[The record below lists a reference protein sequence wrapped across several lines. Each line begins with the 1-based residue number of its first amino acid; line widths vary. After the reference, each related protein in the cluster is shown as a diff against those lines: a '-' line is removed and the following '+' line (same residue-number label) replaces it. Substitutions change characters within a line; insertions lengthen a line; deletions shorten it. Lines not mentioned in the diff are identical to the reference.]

1 MKKIGIIGATGY
13 TGEELLR
20 VLVQHEFVEVVFA
33 TSEKDKDMSLATLF
47 PHLPAYKNMR
57 FCSAQEASE
66 LDVNLVFLCLPAGE
80 SARWAQVFL
89 AKKTKVIDLGADFR
103 FKDPTL
109 YKKWYDMDHLA
120 PELLKNAVYGLPE
133 WNRETIK
140 NANIVANPGCY
151 PTSVLLA
158 VLPLIKEGLI
168 TNETIIVDSKSG
180 VSGAGKSPGKTTHFV
195 QVNENFTPYKAGR
208 VHRHVGEMEQELT
221 KCAGA
226 EIQVVFTPQLIPITR
241 GLYSTIY
248 VKTKKQITKEQILNT
263 FNHTYQEEPFV
274 QVVKDGFPSVKMAAF
289 TNYCFIGAE
298 TVPDSSTV
306 ILFSAIDNL
315 GKGASTQAIQN
326 MNIILNF
333 PETTGLLS

>member
-33 TSEKDKDMSLATLF
+33 TSEKDKDLSFATLF
-47 PHLPAYKNMR
+47 PHLPAYKNMH
-57 FCSAQEASE
+57 FCSAHEASE
-66 LDVNLVFLCLPAGE
+66 FDMDLVFLCLPAGE

-89 AKKTKVIDLGADFR
+89 AKNVKVIDLGADFR

-120 PELLKNAVYGLPE
+120 PELLKKVVYGLPE

-158 VLPLIKEGLI
+158 VLPLIKEGLL

-180 VSGAGKSPGKTTHFV
+180 VSGAGKSPAKTTHFV

-208 VHRHVGEMEQELT
+208 VHRHVGEMEQELS
-221 KCAGA
+221 KCAG
-226 EIQVVFTPQLIPITR
+226 EDIQVIFTPQLIPITR

-263 FNHTYQEEPFV
+263 FNHAYQDEPFV
-274 QVVKDGFPSVKMAAF
+274 HVVKDGFPSIKMAAF
-289 TNYCFIGAE
+289 TNNCFIGAE

-326 MNIILNF
+326 MNIMLSF